1 MKTSEFLKGMM
12 EKRNAELEELKA
24 RVEALEKINNDD
36 NSTEEELK
44 AAGEELDA
52 LNAKKAE
59 LEKELEEINNQIA
72 ALEQPAPEE
81 EQPERKSFIK
91 FEKRGTNKMNLEE
104 LEKRAK
110 AFVETGRMTIEA
122 TEARATLVSSGTV
135 ATPTG
140 VSGINELDNQVS
152 SIVDLVNVENCEGYG
167 SNKVAYEFTAP
178 KGGVTVEGETYSE
191 GETVFAFKTIAPET
205 ITTLAYISKQATKQS
220 PLQYQAKIEKNA
232 KAALRKSV
240 SEYIV
245 GKLAASDLCVKKDID
260 AIDAK
265 TLRTVALNYGGDET
279 VAGNATLFL
288 NKATLVK
295 LGDVRGQNEKK
306 AVYEITP
313 DASNPN
319 VGTIKDGGLSVT
331 YCLNNNIAAD
341 TLIYGQAAKFE
352 LDLFSN
358 YEVKVS
364 EDFKFDKGLLTIRG
378 DVEIGGDVVFKD
390 GFIIAA
396 VKA

>member
-81 EQPERKSFIK
+81 EQPERKQFIK
-91 FEKRGTNKMNLEE
+91 FEKRGTNDMNKEE
-104 LEKRAK
+104 RA
-110 AFVETGRMTIEA
+110 ATFVKTGRMTIEA
-122 TEARATLVSSGTV
+122 TEVRATLVSSGTI

-140 VSGINELDNQVS
+140 VNGINELDNQVS

-178 KGGVTVEGETYSE
+178 KGGVTVEGESYKE

-205 ITTLAYISKQATKQS
+205 ITTIAYISKQATKQS

-232 KAALRKSV
+232 RAALRKSV

-245 GKLAASDLCVKKDID
+245 GKLVASDLCVKKDIE

-265 TLRTVALNYGGDET
+265 TLRTVALNYGGDESVT
-279 VAGNATLFL
+279 GSAVLFL

-295 LGDVRGQNEKK
+295 LGDVRGTNEKK
-306 AVYEITP
+306 AVFEITP

-331 YCLNNNIAAD
+331 YCLNNNIAD
-341 TLIYGQAAKFE
+341 NTLIYGQAAKFE

-378 DVEIGGDVVFKD
+378 DVEIGGEVVFKD
-390 GFIIAA
+390 GFIIAT
-396 VKA
+396 VKVAA

>member
-12 EKRNAELEELKA
+12 TKRNAELDELKA

-52 LNAKKAE
+52 LNTKKAE
-59 LEKELEEINNQIA
+59 LEKELEEINAQIA
-72 ALEQPAPEE
+72 ALEAPAKEE

-91 FEKRGTNKMNLEE
+91 FEKRGNENMNLEE
-104 LEKRAK
+104 RA
-110 AFVETGRMTIEA
+110 ATFVKTGRMTIEA
-122 TEARATLVSSGTV
+122 TEARATLVSSGTI
-135 ATPTG
+135 ATPTN
-140 VSGINELDNQVS
+140 VNGINELDNQVS
-152 SIVDLVNVENCEGYG
+152 SIVDLVNIENCEGYG

-205 ITTLAYISKQATKQS
+205 ITTIAYISKQATKQS

-232 KAALRKSV
+232 KAALRKAV

-279 VAGNATLFL
+279 VSGNAVLFL

-319 VGTIKDGGLSVT
+319 IGTIKDGGLSVT
-331 YCLNNNIAAD
+331 YCLNNHVAAD

-390 GFIIAA
+390 GFIIAT